1 MKKKHRDITVNGI
14 KYGWI
19 GGCGWLTIYKDK
31 KPIWSNTKMI
41 VESSITPAYVRNII
55 ETEINK

>member
-1 MKKKHRDITVNGI
+1 MKKKHRDITVDGV

-31 KPIWSNTKMI
+31 KPIWSNIKMFA
-41 VESSITPAYVRNII
+41 ESRITPSFVRGII
-55 ETEINK
+55 EKEIEQ